1 MYMCVCVCVFVKIY
15 LCVCVCVFV
24 KIYLRVCVFVKIYLC
39 VATFSFFFHVCKP
52 CMAGEGFLVSLH
64 IKILSCKSFIL

>member
-1 MYMCVCVCVFVKIY
+1 MYMCVFVKIY
-15 LCVCVCVFV
+15 LCVCVCVCV
-24 KIYLRVCVFVKIYLC
+24 CENISACVCVCVFVKIYLC